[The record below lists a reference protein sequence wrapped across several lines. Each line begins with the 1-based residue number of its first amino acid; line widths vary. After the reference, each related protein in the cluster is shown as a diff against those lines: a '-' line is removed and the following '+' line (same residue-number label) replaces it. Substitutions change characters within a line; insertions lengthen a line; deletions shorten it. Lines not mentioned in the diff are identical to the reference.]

1 MGQRK
6 ADLHFGAST
15 LLERIVAELG
25 KVFDDIVIVAAPAAA
40 QAPLAAPAR
49 ATIIRDDLEY
59 EGPVLAL
66 ARGLDAARADAVFA
80 CSCDLPMLE
89 ARVAAS
95 ILAMLGEYDSVIP
108 IVGGRLQPLH
118 AVYRRRCADALRA
131 MRARGENR
139 LGAIADAVATRR
151 VGEEELRALDPELE
165 SFINLNTPED
175 YARAIRLMR

>member
-6 ADLHFGAST
+6 AELRFGAST

-59 EGPVLAL
+59 AGPALAL

-80 CSCDLPMLE
+80 CSCDLPMLD

-95 ILAMLGEYDSVIP
+95 ILAMLGEYDAVIP
-108 IVGGRLQPLH
+108 VVGGRLQPLH

-151 VGEEELRALDPELE
+151 VGEEELRALDPELK